1 MRSPIAVMALAAGG
15 LLTGCAVGPTPRA
28 PEPPLPAGFSEAN
41 GYTDAA
47 VVPELWRSFAE
58 PELDALI
65 ERALRAN
72 RAIAQ
77 AAARLDEAR
86 ALRGLTVFGLLPT
99 VTAAGDRERSRPSS
113 LDPFLPPNQPETTVY
128 RIGAE
133 ASWELDLFGAARRAA
148 QAARGE
154 ADAREGDLDAV
165 RAATVAEVAQAWFA
179 LRGAQARRD
188 LQQRSLDNGREQ
200 LVVLEQRLAAGRGTD
215 FDVAR
220 ARTLVAEIAA
230 RLPETLSEITRQEQ
244 RLAVLL
250 ALPVETLRAGWLA
263 SARPLPAPVPL
274 TAVGTP
280 ADWFRRRPDIRA
292 AERRLAAATA
302 RIGVEQAQ
310 WLPRISLLGG
320 FGYTSQASADLF
332 EPAAERW
339 RYGPSLSWSF
349 LDAGRVRQRV
359 RAAQARAREALA
371 AYDETVLRALEE
383 TENALAGFRAAIASL
398 IAVEEGLAAAR
409 RAKELAR
416 LRYEAGAS
424 DYLALLDAERT
435 ALDFEQRVVE
445 ITVARAS
452 ALALLQRAL
461 AGDFARRE

>member
-1 MRSPIAVMALAAGG
+1 MRSLLAVMALAVSG
-15 LLTGCAVGPTPRA
+15 LLAGCAIGPVPRV
-28 PEPPLPAGFSEAN
+28 PEPPLAAGFSEAT
-41 GYTDAA
+41 GYTDAP
-47 VVPELWRSFAE
+47 VVPGIWRSFAE
-58 PELDALI
+58 PELESLI
-65 ERALRAN
+65 ERALREN

-77 AAARLDEAR
+77 AAARFDEAR

-113 LDPFLPPNQPETTVY
+113 LDPFLPANQPETTVY

-154 ADAREGDLDAV
+154 AEAREGDLDAA
-165 RAATVAEVAQAWFA
+165 RAAAVAEVAQAWFA
-179 LRGAQARRD
+179 LRGAQARHD
-188 LQQRSLDNGREQ
+188 LQRRRLDNLREN
-200 LVVLEQRLAAGRGTD
+200 LAVLEQQLAAGRGTD

-230 RLPETLSEITRQEQ
+230 RLPETQAEVTRQEQ

-250 ALPVETLRAGWLA
+250 ALPVETLRAEWLA
-263 SARPLPAPVPL
+263 PSRPLPAAAPL

-280 ADWFRRRPDIRA
+280 ADWLRRRPDIRA
-292 AERRLAAATA
+292 AERRLVAATA

-310 WLPRISLLGG
+310 WLPRITLLGS
-320 FGYTSQASADLF
+320 FGYTSQVNGDLF

-371 AYDETVLRALEE
+371 AYEETVLRALEE
-383 TENALAGFRAAIASL
+383 TENALAGFRAANESL
-398 IAVEEGLAAAR
+398 VAAEGGLAAAR
-409 RAKELAR
+409 RATELAR

-435 ALDFEQRVVE
+435 QLDFEQRVVE
-445 ITVARAS
+445 LAVARAS

-461 AGDFARRE
+461 AGDFAARE